1 MDAGAIY
8 KMCYLES
15 GEPAKS
21 EQDSRNC
28 APSSSWPV
36 TLGVDN
42 GRSCGHQK
50 ALREKAPPK
59 LLLSSKDCWRG

>member
-1 MDAGAIY
+1 MDAGAIL

-15 GEPAKS
+15 RGTCKS

-42 GRSCGHQK
+42 RRNCSHQK

-59 LLLSSKDCWRG
+59 LLFPSKDC